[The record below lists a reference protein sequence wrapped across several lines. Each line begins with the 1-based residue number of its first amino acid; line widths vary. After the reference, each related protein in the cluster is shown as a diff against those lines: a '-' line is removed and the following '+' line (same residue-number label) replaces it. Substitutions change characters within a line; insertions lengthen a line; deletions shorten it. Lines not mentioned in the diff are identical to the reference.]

1 MPHIAVLGLGAM
13 GKRMAANLLKAGHQV
28 TVWNRTAKA
37 AEELVALGAMQAAT
51 PRDAAAGAD
60 FVLTMVRDDAASASV
75 WLDAETGAFA
85 GLQPGAIAMDSSTL
99 SVDWIKKL
107 GAEATSRGVTLLETP
122 VSGSL
127 PQADAAQLIFLV
139 GGSADACQKAEPV
152 LLSMGSAVNHTG
164 DIGTGAL
171 TKLATNAL
179 LGIQV
184 TAIAE
189 LIGMLRRNGADAQKI
204 MGIIATTAVWSPYA
218 QRAIGALLSG
228 EAPVMFPVELI
239 EKDFGY
245 ALEAAGSPGA
255 APTIAAARSVFQRG
269 MDEGLGDANLTSVV
283 KLFKS

>member
-1 MPHIAVLGLGAM
+1 MSHIAVLGLGAM
-13 GKRMAANLLKAGHQV
+13 GRRMAANLLKAGHRV
-28 TVWNRTAKA
+28 VVWNRTANA
-37 AEELVALGAMQAAT
+37 AEPLIAQGATQAAT

-60 FVLTMVRDDAASASV
+60 FVLAMVRDDAASAKV

-85 GLQPGAIAMDSSTL
+85 GMRPDAIAMDSSTL
-99 SVDWIKKL
+99 SVDWIRKL
-107 GAEATSRGVTLLETP
+107 GAEAASRGLTLLETP

-139 GGSADACQKAEPV
+139 GGDATACTKAEPV
-152 LLSMGSAVNHTG
+152 LLSMGSAVNHAG
-164 DIGTGAL
+164 DLGAGAL

-189 LIGMLRRNGADAQKI
+189 LIGMLHRAGADAAKI

-218 QRAIGALLSG
+218 QRAIGGLLSG
-228 EAPVMFPVELI
+228 EAPVMFPVELV

-245 ALEAAGSPGA
+245 ALEAAGSPDA

-269 MDEGLGDANLTSVV
+269 IAEGLGDANLTRVV
-283 KLFKS
+283 KLFRP

>member
-1 MPHIAVLGLGAM
+1 MSHIAILGLGAM

-37 AEELVALGAMQAAT
+37 AEPLLALGATQAAN
-51 PRDAAAGAD
+51 PKDAAAGAD
-60 FVLTMVRDDAASASV
+60 FVLAMVRDDDASSKV

-85 GLQPGAIAMDSSTL
+85 GLRPNAIAMDSSTL

-107 GAEATSRGVTLLETP
+107 GAEAANRGVTLLETP

-139 GGSADACQKAEPV
+139 GGSAEACKKAEPV
-152 LLSMGSAVNHTG
+152 LLAMGSAVNHAG
-164 DIGTGAL
+164 EIGTGAL

-179 LGIQV
+179 LGVQV

-189 LIGMLRRNGADAQKI
+189 LIGLLHHNGADVHKI
-204 MGIIATTAVWSPYA
+204 MGIIAGTAVWSPYA

-245 ALEAAGSPGA
+245 AMKAAGSPDA
-255 APTIAAARSVFQRG
+255 APTIAAAREVFQRG
-269 MDEGLGDANLTSVV
+269 MAEGLGDANLTSVV
-283 KLFKS
+283 KLFRA

>member
-1 MPHIAVLGLGAM
+1 MSHIAVLGLGAM
-13 GKRMAANLLKAGHQV
+13 GRRMAANLLKAGHQV
-28 TVWNRTAKA
+28 IVWNRTARA
-37 AEELVALGAMQAAT
+37 AEPLLALGATQAAT

-60 FVLTMVRDDAASASV
+60 FVLAMVRDNAASAKV

-85 GLQPGAIAMDSSTL
+85 GMRHGAIAMDSSTL
-99 SVDWIKKL
+99 SVDWIRKL

-139 GGSADACQKAEPV
+139 GGSADACNKAEPV
-152 LLSMGSAVNHTG
+152 LLAMGSAVNHTG

-189 LIGMLRRNGADAQKI
+189 LIGLLRRNGADAQKI
-204 MGIIATTAVWSPYA
+204 MGIIAGTAVWSPYA

-228 EAPVMFPVELI
+228 EAPVMFPVELV

-245 ALEAAGSPGA
+245 ALDAAGSPDA

-269 MDEGLGDANLTSVV
+269 MDEGLGDANLTGVV
-283 KLFKS
+283 KLFRA

>member
-1 MPHIAVLGLGAM
+1 MSHIAVLGLGAM
-13 GKRMAANLLKAGHQV
+13 GRRMAANLLKAGHQV
-28 TVWNRTAKA
+28 TVWNRTPKA
-37 AEELVALGAMQAAT
+37 AEPLLSQGAAQAAT

-60 FVLTMVRDDAASASV
+60 FVLAMVRDDAASATV

-85 GLQPGAIAMDSSTL
+85 GMRPGAIAMDSSTL

-107 GAEATSRGVTLLETP
+107 GAEAASRGVTLLETP

-139 GGSADACQKAEPV
+139 GGSEAACKKAEPV
-152 LLSMGSAVNHTG
+152 LLAMGSAVNHTG

-179 LGIQV
+179 LGVQV

-204 MGIIATTAVWSPYA
+204 MGIIAGTAVWSTYA

-245 ALEAAGSPGA
+245 ALDAAGSPAA

-269 MDEGLGDANLTSVV
+269 MNEGLGDANLTSVA
-283 KLFKS
+283 KLFLP